1 MTAEEQLEE
10 TEGGESKTIDS
21 ARVSYLPEMKAAYF
35 RFSSFAG
42 ELYETDR
49 YLIRDFLAS
58 LEG

>member
-42 ELYETDR
+42 ELYETDK
-49 YLIRDFLAS
+49 
-58 LEG
+58 